1 MPKKS
6 TEYIITLLTPAQAL
20 VAVYND
26 LLLAGSCTDMDLK
39 EADKLLKEK
48 RHVGFYRGKALSID
62 VTRQRINPL
71 SYDAIHG
78 HGAAARAI
86 RKAEKAM
93 LKGV

>member
-26 LLLAGSCTDMDLK
+26 LLLAGSCTCMDIK
-39 EADKLLKEK
+39 EANELLKKE
-48 RHVGFYRGKALSID
+48 RHVGFYRGEALNID
-62 VTRQRINPL
+62 VTRRRINPL

-86 RKAEKAM
+86 RKAENEM